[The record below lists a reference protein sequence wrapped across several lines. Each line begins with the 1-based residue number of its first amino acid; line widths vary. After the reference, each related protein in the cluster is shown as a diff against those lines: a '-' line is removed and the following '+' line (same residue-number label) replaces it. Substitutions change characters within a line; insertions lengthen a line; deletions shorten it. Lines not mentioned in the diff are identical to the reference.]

1 MASGWDMLSQISKG
15 IPTVVGCLPD
25 SSFEWEEE
33 RKKEEYPSLKV
44 QPSNTVV
51 ELKPGRVWNM
61 FFT

>member
-1 MASGWDMLSQISKG
+1 MLSQISKG
-15 IPTVVGCLPD
+15 IPTVWLAVYLTVL
-25 SSFEWEEE
+25 SNE
-33 RKKEEYPSLKV
+33 RKREKKEEYPSLKV